1 VSGRGLANLE
11 FYNKR
16 GLVMAVKILV
26 VDDHEVVHQG
36 IRMILQS
43 RPDWEIS
50 GEANNGAEAIEM
62 AERLQPDA
70 IIMDITMPVMNG
82 LEATRQITKM
92 GLKSP
97 VVIFTMH
104 ESQGLLESVQS
115 AGGRGLVL
123 KSRAAHDLIEALE
136 QVIKGGTYFRQNR
149 ENPTAATSEK
159 KSQAGLVRFQAIRFV
174 LSPLFSAISFS

>member
-1 VSGRGLANLE
+1 
-11 FYNKR
+11 
-16 GLVMAVKILV
+16 MAVKILV

-36 IRMILQS
+36 IRMILQARS
-43 RPDWEIS
+43 DWEIV
-50 GEANNGAEAIEM
+50 GQANNGAEAIEM
-62 AERLQPDA
+62 AQQLQPDA

-82 LEATRQITKM
+82 LEATRQITKL
-92 GLKSP
+92 GLRSP

-136 QVIKGGTYFRQNR
+136 RVIGGGTYFRSNNEQAGR
-149 ENPTAATSEK
+149 AAGQK
-159 KSQAGLVRFQAIRFV
+159 KSEAGFIRFQAVRLI
-174 LSPLFSAISFS
+174 LNWA

>member
-1 VSGRGLANLE
+1 
-11 FYNKR
+11 
-16 GLVMAVKILV
+16 MPVKILV

-43 RPDWEIS
+43 RPDWEIC
-50 GEANNGAEAIEM
+50 GQAANGAQAIEM
-62 AERLQPDA
+62 AQKLLPDA

-82 LEATRQITKM
+82 LEATRQITKL
-92 GLKSP
+92 GLRSP

-104 ESQGLLESVQS
+104 ESQGLMESVQS

-136 QVIKGGTYFRQNR
+136 RVIGGGTYFRPQSDEPNH
-149 ENPTAATSEK
+149 ASAEK
-159 KSQAGLVRFQAIRFV
+159 KSEAGFLRFQRLA
-174 LSPLFSAISFS
+174 LSRS

>member
-1 VSGRGLANLE
+1 MS
-11 FYNKR
+11 
-16 GLVMAVKILV
+16 VKILV

-36 IRMILQS
+36 IKMILQS

-50 GEANNGAEAIEM
+50 GEALNGAEAIDL
-62 AERLQPDA
+62 AKKLAPDA

-82 LEATRQITKM
+82 LEATRQLTKM
-92 GLKSP
+92 GLPFP

-104 ESQGLLESVQS
+104 ESQGLAESVQA

-136 QVIKGGTYFRQNR
+136 RVINGGTYFRSSTD
-149 ENPTAATSEK
+149 ESDAAPSAK
-159 KSQAGLVRFQAIRFV
+159 KSEAGFLQRQALRLTVCLA
-174 LSPLFSAISFS
+174 

>member
-1 VSGRGLANLE
+1 
-11 FYNKR
+11 
-16 GLVMAVKILV
+16 MAVKILV

-43 RPDWEIS
+43 RPDWEIA
-50 GEANNGAEAIEM
+50 GEANNGAEAVDM
-62 AERLQPDA
+62 AQKIHPDA

-92 GLKSP
+92 GLSSP

-104 ESQGLLESVQS
+104 ESQGLVESVQS

-136 QVIKGGTYFRQNR
+136 RVIGGGTYFRSAND
-149 ENPTAATSEK
+149 ESTPASAEK
-159 KSQAGLVRFQAIRFV
+159 KSGAGFMRFQALRLAVCGSV
-174 LSPLFSAISFS
+174 LN

>member
-1 VSGRGLANLE
+1 
-11 FYNKR
+11 
-16 GLVMAVKILV
+16 MAVRILV

-43 RPDWEIS
+43 RPDWEIC
-50 GEANNGAEAIEM
+50 GEATNGAEAIEM
-62 AERLQPDA
+62 AQKLQPDA

-92 GLKSP
+92 GLRSP

-104 ESQGLLESVQS
+104 ESQGLAESVQS

-136 QVIKGGTYFRQNR
+136 RTINGGTYFRPQEEDPNR
-149 ENPTAATSEK
+149 ASPEK
-159 KSQAGLVRFQAIRFV
+159 KSEAGFLRFQRLELALGR
-174 LSPLFSAISFS
+174 S